1 MATNYITKEYLIRQF
16 QNFTIKL
23 SDIYEKRFKEWKPS
37 IEYKVGDIVYI
48 DNKIYKTITNHTS
61 GTTFEQDLSDNK
73 WLLIVDG
80 GNGSSI
86 SNYIELQEKPK
97 VNGVELVG
105 NKSAQDLGLVSTNEF
120 INHSNNH
127 SNPHETSIENL
138 TNTAISNLLDKQTL
152 VYDINTGTWK
162 NDSIVVTETGKIK
175 LNASTTLD
183 YLDKFIDNN
192 TIQIENN
199 KLIVKTIDGL
209 TLSVT
214 EINGLKDKID
224 AISSAGMNYTGT
236 VPTKADLNAITSA
249 SNGETKIVLVD
260 ETQGNKK
267 MTYIFDGTSWES
279 LGEFSVEIRDF
290 TVDKINLTTEVTG
303 TLPQANMDLTGLAK
317 TTDLVDY
324 IDKATYDTNS
334 NGIIDKAE
342 TLEGLTKSV
351 DELNNSLT
359 VDDLLAGNNVTI
371 TKNSNGTITIN
382 STATSTGGDSA
393 NFESA
398 TSTDIQN
405 ILSKGW

>member
-1 MATNYITKEYLIRQF
+1 MATNYITKEYLIKQF

-23 SDIYEKRFKEWKPS
+23 SDIYEKCFKEWKPS

-48 DNKIYKTITNHTS
+48 DNKIYKTTTNHTS

-73 WLLIVDG
+73 WLLIVGG

-86 SNYIELQEKPK
+86 FNYIELQGKPK

-105 NKSAQDLGLVSTNEF
+105 NKSAQDLGLISTNEF
-120 INHSNNH
+120 TNHSNNH
-127 SNPHETSIENL
+127 SNPHDTSIENL

-152 VYDINTGTWK
+152 VYDINTGNWK
-162 NDSIVVTETGKIK
+162 NDSIIITETGKIK

-199 KLIVKTIDGL
+199 KLIIKTIDGL

-214 EINGLKDKID
+214 EINGLKDKINS
-224 AISSAGMNYTGT
+224 ISSAGMNYTGT
-236 VPTKADLNAITSA
+236 VGTKADLDTITSA
-249 SNGETKIVLVD
+249 SSGETKIVLAD
-260 ETQGNKK
+260 ETQVNKK
-267 MTYIFDGTSWES
+267 MTYIFDGATWES

-290 TVDKINLTTEVTG
+290 TVNPINLTTEVTG
-303 TLPQANMDLTGLAK
+303 KLSQANMDLTGIAK
-317 TTDLVDY
+317 TTDLADY

-342 TLEGLTKSV
+342 TLEGLTKSI
-351 DELNNSLT
+351 DELNKTLT
-359 VDDLLAGNNVTI
+359 ADNIMAGENVTI
-371 TKNSNGTITIN
+371 DRNNGVVTIGVKGGSGVTNLNSLPV
-382 STATSTGGDSA
+382 
-393 NFESA
+393 FEDP
-398 TSTDIQN
+398 TV
-405 ILSKGW
+405 

>member
-162 NDSIVVTETGKIK
+162 NDSIIVTETGKIK

-199 KLIVKTIDGL
+199 LLVVKTIDGL

-214 EINGLKDKID
+214 EINGLKDKINT
-224 AISSAGMNYTGT
+224 ISSAGMNYTGT
-236 VPTKADLNAITSA
+236 VATKADLDAITSA
-249 SNGETKIVLVD
+249 LSGETKIVLAD
-260 ETQGNKK
+260 ESQSGKR
-267 MTYIFDGTSWES
+267 MTYVFNGSVWES
-279 LGEFSVEIRDF
+279 LGEFSVQIRDF
-290 TVDKINLTTEVTG
+290 TVNPLDLTSEVTG
-303 TLPQANMDLTGLAK
+303 KLPQAHMDLTGLVK
-317 TTDLVDY
+317 NTDLADY
-324 IDKATYDTNS
+324 MDKATYDTNN
-334 NGIIDKAE
+334 NGIVDKAE
-342 TLEGLTKSV
+342 TLEGLTKTV
-351 DELNNSLT
+351 EELNESLSMSDIVAGDNIAIKTDT
-359 VDDLLAGNNVTI
+359 VNNKIIISTQSSAINLVSLPIFEDPTI
-371 TKNSNGTITIN
+371 
-382 STATSTGGDSA
+382 
-393 NFESA
+393 
-398 TSTDIQN
+398 
-405 ILSKGW
+405 